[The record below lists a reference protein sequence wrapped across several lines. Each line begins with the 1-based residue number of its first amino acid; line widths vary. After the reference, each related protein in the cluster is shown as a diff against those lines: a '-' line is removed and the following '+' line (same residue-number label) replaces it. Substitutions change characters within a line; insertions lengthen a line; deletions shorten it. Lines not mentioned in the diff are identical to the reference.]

1 MALRVQRRGGRARAW
16 PGRYIIRE
24 QRTSVPYNQN
34 SASAEAVEAI
44 FLSADVMD
52 RWTDAGGRG
61 TDGLTHDETEK
72 RKTEEVK
79 KLSGEIGA
87 TKEQKIFIQMH
98 ALHLPSSDA
107 NTQVGSLSLSRSS
120 FDELESRS
128 FSVCGVEYPTSN
140 NSVAFKAASIHASRR
155 IIGRKRV
162 VFHARLG
169 AN

>member
-1 MALRVQRRGGRARAW
+1 MALRVQRSGGRARAW

-34 SASAEAVEAI
+34 SAAAEAVEAI

-61 TDGLTHDETEK
+61 RGTDGLTHDETKK

-98 ALHLPSSDA
+98 APPLL
-107 NTQVGSLSLSRSS
+107 
-120 FDELESRS
+120 
-128 FSVCGVEYPTSN
+128 
-140 NSVAFKAASIHASRR
+140 
-155 IIGRKRV
+155 
-162 VFHARLG
+162 
-169 AN
+169 

>member
-1 MALRVQRRGGRARAW
+1 MALWVQRRGGRARAW

-34 SASAEAVEAI
+34 SAAAEAI

-61 TDGLTHDETEK
+61 TDGLTQDETEK

-87 TKEQKIFIQMH
+87 TKEQKIFIQMQPPP
-98 ALHLPSSDA
+98 LL
-107 NTQVGSLSLSRSS
+107 
-120 FDELESRS
+120 
-128 FSVCGVEYPTSN
+128 
-140 NSVAFKAASIHASRR
+140 
-155 IIGRKRV
+155 
-162 VFHARLG
+162 
-169 AN
+169 

>member
-1 MALRVQRRGGRARAW
+1 MALWVQRRGGRARAW

-34 SASAEAVEAI
+34 SAAAEAEAI

-61 TDGLTHDETEK
+61 TDGLTQDETEK

-98 ALHLPSSDA
+98 APPLL
-107 NTQVGSLSLSRSS
+107 
-120 FDELESRS
+120 
-128 FSVCGVEYPTSN
+128 
-140 NSVAFKAASIHASRR
+140 
-155 IIGRKRV
+155 
-162 VFHARLG
+162 
-169 AN
+169 

>member
-1 MALRVQRRGGRARAW
+1 MEYVGPRCANGGKCGARSEKETCLIQRRAIESINSKGIDVSCRTFAKGVAPASPLEDGRGGEGGVALWVQRRGGRARAW

-34 SASAEAVEAI
+34 SAAAEAI

-61 TDGLTHDETEK
+61 TDGLTQDETEK

-98 ALHLPSSDA
+98 APPLL
-107 NTQVGSLSLSRSS
+107 
-120 FDELESRS
+120 
-128 FSVCGVEYPTSN
+128 
-140 NSVAFKAASIHASRR
+140 
-155 IIGRKRV
+155 
-162 VFHARLG
+162 
-169 AN
+169 